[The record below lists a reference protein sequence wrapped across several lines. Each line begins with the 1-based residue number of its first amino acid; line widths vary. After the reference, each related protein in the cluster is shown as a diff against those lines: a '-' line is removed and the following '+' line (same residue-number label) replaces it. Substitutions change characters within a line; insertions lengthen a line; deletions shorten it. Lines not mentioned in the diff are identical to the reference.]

1 MRRFSEFLARNAAWC
16 VALAVFTGFAPLA
29 GASGH
34 HGPPFEA
41 LQPGEFVTQQLRVP
55 VRIVLI
61 GFGDEVDA
69 SVIREWLP
77 AVSRPLVRYPQFY
90 GLNGRDLGL
99 EYGLQYSVL
108 RKGRRFESDFFQY
121 LARIGT
127 EGPRT
132 VYQTFYNNQN
142 TNVVDVPEK
151 VLYIEA
157 KKVEAWLAS
166 QDRCDDKG
174 YTIYFVNWYGRPDFR
189 FHLFTKSDDADPDT
203 GFAFG
208 TLQSRGV
215 VAWGGSS
222 SRSWFYDFSA
232 GPEWN
237 STNYVVD
244 AEDLDGDGEP
254 EYRMP
259 VIWEYSHSGY
269 RAPELLSL
277 DMGLLARFVG
287 LNLLF
292 TSSPLY
298 DPLVTAPE
306 PFGQKIAHLTMLED
320 DPDPSQKGASFI
332 NAAYARSRLDSFEPY
347 YRWRVPLRDVDPIDD
362 GAKQTLE
369 TFTGTN
375 VQPGCWQSLGTTFA
389 QPFCYFDETRDAYV
403 PEYGPRDYVA
413 PVFNFNTTDDGLGAQ
428 FGLLGFADD
437 NWVDGTQSFVF
448 TFGAPAYRSF
458 GYGFTSTVVHEV
470 GHHIGLSHP
479 HDGYDPEF
487 GLDYGPSGSFYFAWV
502 GDESDT
508 VMHYITLSNG
518 FGVHNRDNMYR
529 WETAGYLNR
538 ANALAG
544 DLLASPHARRVQG
557 ILRAADRHA
566 ARATHELQRWDYL
579 DAVTS
584 ARWAYSL
591 LAGAAEQ
598 LGISSARLAAARRAL
613 PGELVKK
620 EGCRPRIAPDQEPQ
634 P

>member
-1 MRRFSEFLARNAAWC
+1 VRRFSARDAAWY
-16 VALAVFTGFAPLA
+16 VALAILTGLASPA
-29 GASGH
+29 GASDH

-41 LQPGEFVTQQLRVP
+41 LQPGEFVTQQLKVP
-55 VRIVLI
+55 VRVVLI
-61 GFGDEVDA
+61 GFGDEVDR

-77 AVSRPLVRYPQFY
+77 AVSRPSVRYPQFY

-99 EYGLQYSVL
+99 EYAFQYSVL
-108 RKGRRFESDFFQY
+108 RKGKRFEDDFFRY
-121 LARIGT
+121 LSRIGA

-142 TNVVDVPEK
+142 TNVLDVPDK
-151 VLYIEA
+151 VLYIDA
-157 KKVEAWLAS
+157 KKAEAWLAS
-166 QDRCDDKG
+166 QDRCDENG

-189 FHLFTKSDDADPDT
+189 FHLFTKSDAADPDT

-208 TLQSRGV
+208 KLQSRGV
-215 VAWGGSS
+215 VAWGGTS

-237 STNYVVD
+237 SANYVVD
-244 AEDLDGDGEP
+244 SEDLDGDGNA

-259 VIWEYSHSGY
+259 VIWEYSYSGY

-306 PFGQKIAHLTMLED
+306 PFGRKIADLTMLED
-320 DPDPSQKGASFI
+320 NPDPSQKGMSFI
-332 NAAYARSRLDSFEPY
+332 DPAFASSKLSAFEPY
-347 YRWRVPLRDVDPIDD
+347 YRWRVPLRAVDPIDD
-362 GAKQTLE
+362 GAKQTLA
-369 TFTGTN
+369 TFTLTD
-375 VQPGCWQSLGTTFA
+375 VQPGCWESLGTPFG
-389 QPFCYFDETRDAYV
+389 QPFCYFDEKRAAYV

-413 PVFNFNTTDDGLGAQ
+413 PVFNFNTTDDGMGAQ

-487 GLDYGPSGSFYFAWV
+487 GLDYGASGPFYFAWV

-508 VMHYITLSNG
+508 VMHYISLSNG

-544 DLLASPHARRVQG
+544 DILASPRAREVQA
-557 ILRAADRHA
+557 ILRAADEHA
-566 ARATHELQRWDYL
+566 ARATHELRRWVYL

-591 LAGAAEQ
+591 LTGAAEQ
-598 LGISSARLAAARRAL
+598 IGVSSARLADARRAL
-613 PGELVKK
+613 PGELIKK